1 MKQTRV
7 FRPSVLRVL
16 NDILT
21 AKKVLKIKE
30 TRTKQNSDENV
41 KKR

>member
-1 MKQTRV
+1 MVSKR
-7 FRPSVLRVL
+7 SVKHPA
-16 NDILT
+16 ILT